1 MLKVERLRPV
11 LERSEN
17 SISGVEAASLDKGLE
32 PGVIEVRTRSGL
44 VRVTELVC
52 EYAVVI
58 AIIGEFVVLF
68 GNVVVRTA
76 FNSSWVWALEPSEVA
91 LTIIAFVGGALAYL
105 RGQQPAMTALVSRL
119 PMLWRDS
126 CAAISDI
133 VVAVTALT
141 VAVLSVS
148 EVPTTMAQ
156 GSLLLKIPV
165 GINFAILAFGLF
177 ACVLF
182 AVDNL
187 IHRPRKAALVAVGIS
202 VVALP
207 FFLWAAPWV
216 VYLAGPLWLIAG
228 VFLFL
233 IALGIP
239 ITFAL
244 LGASLLY
251 QIDGG
256 WFTALTVV
264 LNVQAGTANFLYL
277 AIPFFVMAGGLLTQ
291 AGLARPL
298 GSLATLLLGRL
309 RGGTAH
315 AIVGAMYVFSGI
327 SGSKLADIAGVGAA
341 MSDIVRREGV
351 PSRQVAALLSASAV
365 MGETVPPSIG
375 ILILAPLVSLSV
387 GTLFLAGVVPAAVV
401 AIALMAVIFIRGRSA
416 PIHGPRLLSRAAGG
430 ILLGAAPSLLIP
442 VVLVVGMVSGTGT
455 PTEVSSFAVL
465 LAFVMMV
472 IVNKRLDLRATG
484 RILSYTGSMSGMV
497 LILIAAAASFSFS
510 LTLAN
515 APQDLG
521 MAVSKISDPRIYML
535 ATIAAMIVMGGL
547 LEGLAAVIVLA
558 PLMLPAAALL
568 GIDPIH
574 YAIVLLIAMALGAFA
589 PPIGAGFYMAS
600 VVAGAKVDEAMRPT
614 LFYMLIVLV
623 ALVVIALVPGI
634 SLALP
639 HAFQR

>member
-1 MLKVERLRPV
+1 MSERA
-11 LERSEN
+11 EKTN
-17 SISGVEAASLDKGLE
+17 SGMEATAFDEGLE
-32 PGVIEVRTRSGL
+32 PQAAEVRSRPL
-44 VRVTELVC
+44 PVRLTELAC
-52 EYAVVI
+52 EYAIVI
-58 AIIGEFVVLF
+58 AIVGEFVVLF
-68 GNVVVRTA
+68 GNVVVRTL

-105 RGQQPAMTALVSRL
+105 RGQQPAMTVLVSRL
-119 PMLWRDS
+119 PNLWPET
-126 CAAISDI
+126 CAAISDT
-133 VVAVTALT
+133 VVAVISLT
-141 VAVLSVS
+141 VAVLSMS
-148 EVPTTMAQ
+148 EVPPTMAQ

-165 GINFAILAFGLF
+165 GLNFAILAFGLF

-182 AVDNL
+182 AIDNL
-187 IHRPRKAALVAVGIS
+187 IHRPRRAAAVAVVIC

-207 FFLWAAPWV
+207 LFVWAAPWV

-228 VFLFL
+228 AFLLL
-233 IALGIP
+233 IANGVP

-251 QIDGG
+251 QINGG

-298 GSLATLLLGRL
+298 GSFATLLLGRL

-315 AIVGAMYVFSGI
+315 AIVGAMYVFSGM

-351 PSRQVAALLSASAV
+351 PRRQVAALLSASAV

-375 ILILAPLVSLSV
+375 ILVLAPLASLSV

-416 PIHGPRLLSRAAGG
+416 PVRGPGLLSKDAGR

-442 VVLVVGMVSGTGT
+442 VVLVVGLVSGTGT

-510 LTLAN
+510 LTLAH
-515 APQDLG
+515 APQDLAT
-521 MAVSKISDPRIYML
+521 AVAKISDPRIYML
-535 ATIAAMIVMGGL
+535 GTIVAMIVMGGL
-547 LEGLAAVIVLA
+547 LEGLAAIIVLA
-558 PLMLPAAALL
+558 PLMLPPATQL

-614 LFYMLIVLV
+614 LFYLFIVLV
-623 ALVVIALVPGI
+623 ALVVIAFVPGI

-639 HAFQR
+639 HSFHR